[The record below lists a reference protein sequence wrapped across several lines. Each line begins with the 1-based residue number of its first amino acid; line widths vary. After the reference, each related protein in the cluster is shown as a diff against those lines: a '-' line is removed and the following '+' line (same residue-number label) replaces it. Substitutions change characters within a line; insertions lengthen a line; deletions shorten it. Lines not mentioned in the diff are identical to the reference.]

1 MTTQSNRPPLSGPRP
16 AGSGSPGFRP
26 GGGRSGPGGGRS
38 GPGGGR
44 SGPGGGRSGPGGG
57 RSGPGGVRSG
67 RPRYY
72 SRRKICGFCVDHIEY
87 IDYKDIERFRRYV
100 TDRWKIESR
109 RKTGVCSKHQ
119 RALANAIKRARHLA
133 LIPFSPDH
141 DGPPMRWPRE
151 STPSYRGGGR
161 DGSSSYRGGGR
172 DGSSSY
178 RGGGREGGGGRYR

>member
-1 MTTQSNRPPLSGPRP
+1 MTTQTNRPPSTGPRQ
-16 AGSGSPGFRP
+16 AGSGPPGSRP
-26 GGGRSGPGGGRS
+26 GAPRSGPGGGRP
-38 GPGGGR
+38 GQGGGRPGGGR
-44 SGPGGGRSGPGGG
+44 PGGGGGGGG
-57 RSGPGGVRSG
+57 RFGERRG

-133 LIPFSPDH
+133 LVSFSPDH

-151 STPSYRGGGR
+151 STPSYRGDRGGR
-161 DGSSSYRGGGR
+161 DGSSSYRGGR

-178 RGGGREGGGGRYR
+178 RGGREGSRGRYS